1 MAKAVYLQILKMD
14 IILAFLNLLNKW
26 RNYFCHGFCFWLAIK
41 LNSVMKLKQ
50 KLKLKLKSK
59 AKLATV

>member
-26 RNYFCHGFCFWLAIK
+26 RNYFCHFWSAIK